1 MAPVRRLVL
10 DLMKPYDPPTVDFAK
25 AVADMDGIHGVN
37 AVLIEVDE
45 KVENLKLTIEGEDID
60 VDEVTDVIESLGG
73 SVHSVD
79 EVVCGELLIEES
91 QTPQD

>member
-10 DLMKPYDPPTVDFAK
+10 DLMKPYDPPTVDFAQ
-25 AVADMDGIHGVN
+25 AVADEAGIHGVN
-37 AVLIEVDE
+37 AMLIEVDE
-45 KVENLKLTIEGEDID
+45 KVENLKMTIEGEDID
-60 VDEVTDVIESLGG
+60 IDTVTDIIEGLGG

-91 QTPQD
+91 RTSQD